1 MIFFCRHLVRLPK
14 LTPEGYRVLMYT
26 VKDPDYTKL
35 VFSDAVKAFC
45 MFNDC
50 VLSEDGLM
58 EGYIVCFDMKGIALG
73 HLARVSLP
81 ALRSFMLYIQ
91 EAHPARLKAIHV
103 LNTAPWINHAMRIVL
118 PLIRSELLQLLK
130 FHKGSIGKNK
140 INEIF
145 TDFDCFSDGNPE
157 GVPIEIMPE
166 EYGGEGP
173 SIKDLDR
180 ESIEML
186 EKYGRWLRETELFKT
201 DETKRIKKASW
212 WGIFGGNTANAAA
225 TAAQIEKEKQ
235 ILKDLQID

>member
-1 MIFFCRHLVRLPK
+1 
-14 LTPEGYRVLMYT
+14 MYT

-50 VLSEDGLM
+50 VLSEDGLI

-81 ALRSFMLYIQ
+81 ALRSFMVYIQ

-130 FHKGSIGKNK
+130 FHKGKYCI
-140 INEIF
+140 
-145 TDFDCFSDGNPE
+145 D
-157 GVPIEIMPE
+157 IM
-166 EYGGEGP
+166 
-173 SIKDLDR
+173 
-180 ESIEML
+180 
-186 EKYGRWLRETELFKT
+186 F
-201 DETKRIKKASW
+201 
-212 WGIFGGNTANAAA
+212 F
-225 TAAQIEKEKQ
+225 
-235 ILKDLQID
+235 